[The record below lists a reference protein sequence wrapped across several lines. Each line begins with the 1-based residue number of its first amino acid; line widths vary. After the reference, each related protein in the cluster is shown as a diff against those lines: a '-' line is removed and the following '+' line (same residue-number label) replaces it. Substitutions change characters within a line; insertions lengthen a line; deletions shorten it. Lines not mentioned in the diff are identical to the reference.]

1 MSKTLECKICGA
13 FVHKVGDNVQ
23 AITCHDCVTDMMRQ
37 YDEPSKKKQATAQG
51 YPKGWRFMKEFVHA
65 NGTVYFKG
73 VEQPDLKGKYDA
85 TPIIVKPKKSKAQK
99 AQEKADNMKRY
110 SELKKLLKKET
121 RKGVIKKLESEL
133 KRLQKQIS

>member
-99 AQEKADNMKRY
+99 AQEKVDNMKRY

>member
-1 MSKTLECKICGA
+1 MAKTLECKVCGA
-13 FVHKVGDNVQ
+13 FVHNLGDTVV
-23 AITCHDCVTDMMRQ
+23 AITCHECVTDMMRQ
-37 YDEPSKKKQATAQG
+37 YDEPAKRKQATAQG

-65 NGTVYFKG
+65 DGTVYFRG

-85 TPIIVKPKKSKAQK
+85 TPIVVKPKKSKAQK
-99 AQEKADNMKRY
+99 AQEKADVMKRY
-110 SELKKLLKKET
+110 SDLKKQLKKET